1 MAGIRLVNLIKR
13 FGKVEAVK
21 NVNLEVRD
29 GEFTVLVGPSGCG
42 KSTTLRMIA
51 GLEEASEGEIYIGE
65 KLVNDVAPK
74 NRDIA
79 MVFQEYALYPHM
91 TAYDNIA
98 FSLRMRGFPKGDI
111 EKRVRETSD
120 ILGLDALLQR
130 KPRELSGGQRQRV
143 ALGRAIV
150 RKPAVFL
157 FDEPLSN
164 LDAKLRVHMR
174 AELIKL
180 YNSLKTTIVYVT
192 HDQVEAM
199 TMGTKIVIMKD
210 GEIQQVGS
218 PMEVY
223 RRPVNQFVASF
234 IGSPSMNFFDSTILS
249 DGDRLVIDAG
259 SFRVPV
265 PLARQSAYQPC
276 AGHEV
281 IFGIRPTDISGPEAG
296 NDKEDFAPVE
306 SHVEVVEPLGPETL
320 LLVKCRESS
329 FLAMVDS
336 EVDFEIGQTILLH
349 FNMAKMHLFDSVEPR
364 RRLGI

>member
-13 FGKVEAVK
+13 FGKVEVVK
-21 NVNLEVRD
+21 NVSLEVRD

-51 GLEEASEGEIYIGE
+51 GLEDISEGEIYIGE
-65 KLVNDVAPK
+65 RLVNDLAPK
-74 NRDIA
+74 DRDIA

-91 TAYDNIA
+91 TVYDNMA
-98 FSLRMRGFPKGDI
+98 FSLRMRGFSKSEI
-111 EKRVRETSD
+111 EQRVRESAE
-120 ILGLDALLQR
+120 ILGLDELLKR

-150 RKPAVFL
+150 RKPVVFL

-180 YNSLKTTIVYVT
+180 YNRLKTTIVYVT

-210 GEIQQVGS
+210 GEIHQVGS

-234 IGSPSMNFFDSTILS
+234 IGSPSMNFFNSTILS
-249 DGDRLVIDAG
+249 NGGGLTIDAG
-259 SFRVPV
+259 CFRVQVPV
-265 PLARQSAYQPC
+265 SRQSAYQPHV
-276 AGHEV
+276 GQDV
-281 IFGIRPTDISGPEAG
+281 IFGIRPTDISGSETG
-296 NDKEDFAPVE
+296 KDEGDFAPIDG
-306 SHVEVVEPLGPETL
+306 HVEVVEPLGSEI
-320 LLVKCRESS
+320 LLVVKCCESS
-329 FLAMVDS
+329 FLAMVDA
-336 EVDFEIGQTILLH
+336 EVDVAIGQTIRLN
-349 FNMAKMHLFDSVEPR
+349 FNMAKMHVFEAAEPH

>member
-1 MAGIRLVNLIKR
+1 MAGIRLINLIKR

-51 GLEEASEGEIYIGE
+51 GLEDISAGEIYIGE
-65 KLVNDVAPK
+65 KLVNDLAPK

-91 TAYDNIA
+91 TVYDNMA
-98 FSLRMRGFPKGDI
+98 FSLRMRGFSKGEI
-111 EKRVRETSD
+111 EQRVREAAD
-120 ILGLDALLQR
+120 ILGLGELLQR

-150 RKPAVFL
+150 RKPVVFL

-174 AELIKL
+174 EELIKL
-180 YNSLKTTIVYVT
+180 YNRLKTTIVYVT

-210 GEIQQVGS
+210 GEIHQVGS
-218 PMEVY
+218 PMEVF

-234 IGSPSMNFFDSTILS
+234 IGSPAMNFFDSTILS
-249 DGDRLVIDAG
+249 NGDGLIIDAG
-259 SFRVPV
+259 CFRVPV
-265 PLARQSAYQPC
+265 PTNMRSAYQPYV
-276 AGHEV
+276 GQEV
-281 IFGIRPTDISGPEAG
+281 IFGIRPTDISGSEAG
-296 NDKEDFAPVE
+296 KDGKDFSPIDG
-306 SHVEVVEPLGPETL
+306 HVEVVEPLGSEI
-320 LLVKCRESS
+320 LLVVKCCESS
-329 FLAMVDS
+329 FLAMVDGEL
-336 EVDFEIGQTILLH
+336 EVKIGQTIRLH
-349 FNMAKMHLFDSVEPR
+349 FNMAKMHVFESAEPHR
-364 RRLGI
+364 RVGI

>member
-13 FGKVEAVK
+13 YGAVEAVK
-21 NVNLEVRD
+21 NVNLEVKD

-51 GLEEASEGEIYIGE
+51 GLEDISTGEIYVGE
-65 KLVNDVAPK
+65 KLVNDLAPK

-91 TAYDNIA
+91 TVYENMS
-98 FSLRMRGFPKGDI
+98 FSLRMRGFSKGEI
-111 EKRVRETSD
+111 EQRVREAAD
-120 ILGLDALLQR
+120 ILGLNDLLQR
-130 KPRELSGGQRQRV
+130 KPKELSGGQRQRV

-150 RKPAVFL
+150 RKPVVFL

-180 YNSLKTTIVYVT
+180 YNRLKTTIVYVT

-210 GEIQQVGS
+210 GEIHQVGS
-218 PMEVY
+218 PMEVF

-234 IGSPSMNFFDSTILS
+234 IGSPAMNFFNSTILS
-249 DGDRLVIDAG
+249 NGHGLTIDAG
-259 SFRVPV
+259 CFRVRV
-265 PLARQSAYQPC
+265 PFSRQSAYQPYV
-276 AGHEV
+276 GQDV
-281 IFGIRPTDISGPEAG
+281 IFGIRPTDISRSGAG
-296 NDKEDFAPVE
+296 KEEEGFSPIDG
-306 SHVEVVEPLGPETL
+306 HVEVVEPLGSEI
-320 LLVKCRESS
+320 LLVVKCCDSS
-329 FLAMVDS
+329 FLAMVDG
-336 EVDFEIGQTILLH
+336 EVDVEIGQTLH
-349 FNMAKMHLFDSVEPR
+349 LNFNMAKMHVFEAAEPH

>member
-1 MAGIRLVNLIKR
+1 VAGIRLVNLIKR
-13 FGKVEAVK
+13 YGKVEAVK
-21 NVNLEVRD
+21 NVSLEVRD

-51 GLEEASEGEIYIGE
+51 GLEDISEGEIYIGE
-65 KLVNDVAPK
+65 RLVNDLAPK
-74 NRDIA
+74 DRDIA

-91 TAYDNIA
+91 TVYDNMA
-98 FSLRMRGFPKGDI
+98 FSLRMRGFTKNEI
-111 EKRVRETSD
+111 EQRVRESAE
-120 ILGLDALLQR
+120 ILGLDELLKR

-150 RKPAVFL
+150 RKPVVFL

-180 YNSLKTTIVYVT
+180 YNRLKTTIVYVT

-210 GEIQQVGS
+210 GEIHQVGS

-234 IGSPSMNFFDSTILS
+234 IGSPSMNFFNSTILS
-249 DGDRLVIDAG
+249 DGDGLIIDAG
-259 SFRVPV
+259 CFRVQVPV
-265 PLARQSAYQPC
+265 ARQSAYQPYV
-276 AGHEV
+276 GQDV
-281 IFGIRPTDISGPEAG
+281 IFGIRPTDISGSGTGKDEG
-296 NDKEDFAPVE
+296 DFAPING
-306 SHVEVVEPLGPETL
+306 HVEVVEPLGSEI
-320 LLVKCRESS
+320 LLVVKCCENS
-329 FLAMVDS
+329 FLAMVDA
-336 EVDFEIGQTILLH
+336 EVDVAIGQTIRLH
-349 FNMAKMHLFDSVEPR
+349 FNMAKMHVFESVEPH

>member
-1 MAGIRLVNLIKR
+1 LIKR
-13 FGKVEAVK
+13 YGQVEAVK
-21 NVNLEVRD
+21 NVNLEVKD

-51 GLEEASEGEIYIGE
+51 GLEDISAGEIYIGE
-65 KLVNDVAPK
+65 KLVNDLAPK

-91 TAYDNIA
+91 TVYDNMA
-98 FSLRMRGFPKGDI
+98 FSLRMRGFSKGEI
-111 EKRVRETSD
+111 EQRVRESAE
-120 ILGLDALLQR
+120 ILGLEGLLKR
-130 KPRELSGGQRQRV
+130 KPKELSGGQRQRV

-150 RKPAVFL
+150 RKPVVFL

-180 YNSLKTTIVYVT
+180 YNRLKTTIVYVT

-210 GEIQQVGS
+210 GEIHQVGS

-234 IGSPSMNFFDSTILS
+234 IGSPSMNFFDSTIKA
-249 DGDRLVIDAG
+249 DGDRLIIDAG
-259 SFRVPV
+259 CFQVHVP
-265 PLARQSAYQPC
+265 ACRRAAYQPYV
-276 AGHEV
+276 GQNV
-281 IFGIRPTDISGPEAG
+281 IFGIRPTDISGSEVG
-296 NDKEDFAPVE
+296 KDEGDFAPIDGL
-306 SHVEVVEPLGPETL
+306 VEVVEPLGAEIL
-320 LLVKCRESS
+320 LEVKCCESS
-329 FLAMVDS
+329 FLAMVDA
-336 EVDFEIGQTILLH
+336 EVEVEIGQTLRLN
-349 FNMAKMHLFDSVEPR
+349 FNMAKMHVFESAEPH
-364 RRLGI
+364 RRLGV

>member
-13 FGKVEAVK
+13 FGEVEAVK
-21 NVNLEVRD
+21 HVNLEVKD

-51 GLEEASEGEIYIGE
+51 GLEEVSAGEIYIGE
-65 KLVNDVAPK
+65 KLVNDLAPK

-91 TAYDNIA
+91 TVYENMS
-98 FSLRMRGFPKGDI
+98 FSLRMRSFSKKEI
-111 EKRVRETSD
+111 EQRVREAAD
-120 ILGLDALLQR
+120 ILGLNELLQR

-150 RKPAVFL
+150 RKPVVFL

-180 YNSLKTTIVYVT
+180 YNRLKTTIVYVT

-210 GEIQQVGS
+210 GEIHQVGS

-234 IGSPSMNFFDSTILS
+234 IGSPAMNFFDSAILS
-249 DGDRLVIDAG
+249 NGDGLLIDAG
-259 SFRVPV
+259 CFRVPI
-265 PLARQSAYQPC
+265 PAASQSAYQPY
-276 AGHEV
+276 AGQEV
-281 IFGIRPTDISGPEAG
+281 IFGIRPTDISQSEERTDEG
-296 NDKEDFAPVE
+296 DIAPIDGL
-306 SHVEVVEPLGPETL
+306 VEVVEPLGAEI
-320 LLVKCRESS
+320 LLVVKCCDSS
-329 FLAMVDS
+329 FLAMVDA
-336 EVDFEIGQTILLH
+336 ELDVKIGQTIRLN
-349 FNMAKMHLFDSVEPR
+349 FNMAKMHVFEAAEPH

>member
-1 MAGIRLVNLIKR
+1 VAGIRLVNLIKR
-13 FGKVEAVK
+13 YGKVEAVK
-21 NVNLEVRD
+21 NINLEVQD

-51 GLEEASEGEIYIGE
+51 GLEEVSAGDIYIGE
-65 KLVNDVAPK
+65 KVVNDLAPK
-74 NRDIA
+74 DRDIA

-91 TAYDNIA
+91 TVYDNMA
-98 FSLRMRGFPKGDI
+98 FSLQMRGFSKG
-111 EKRVRETSD
+111 ETKQRVQEAAD
-120 ILGLDALLQR
+120 ILGLNELLQR

-150 RKPAVFL
+150 RKPVVFL

-180 YNSLKTTIVYVT
+180 YNRLKTTIVYVT

-210 GEIQQVGS
+210 GEIHQIGS

-223 RRPVNQFVASF
+223 RRPVNKFVASF
-234 IGSPSMNFFDSTILS
+234 IGSPSMNFFDSKILT
-249 DGDRLVIDAG
+249 DGGGLIIDAG
-259 SFRVPV
+259 CFQVPV
-265 PLARQSAYQPC
+265 PAARQEAYRPYVRQD
-276 AGHEV
+276 V
-281 IFGIRPTDISGPEAG
+281 IFGIRPTDISGSEG
-296 NDKEDFAPVE
+296 GKDEGDMAPIDG
-306 SHVEVVEPLGPETL
+306 HVEVVEPLGSEI
-320 LLVKCRESS
+320 LLVVKCCESS
-329 FLAMVDS
+329 FLAMVDT
-336 EVDFEIGQTILLH
+336 EVEVEIGQTICLN
-349 FNMAKMHLFDSVEPR
+349 FNMAKMHVFESVEPQ